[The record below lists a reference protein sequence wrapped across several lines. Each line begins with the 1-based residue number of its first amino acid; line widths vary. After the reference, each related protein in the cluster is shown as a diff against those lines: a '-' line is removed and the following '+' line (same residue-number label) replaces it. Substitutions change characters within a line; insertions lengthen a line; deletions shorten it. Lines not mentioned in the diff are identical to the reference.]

1 MSRPGGQLKW
11 AGAHFLYFGET
22 VERLERV
29 RALAERAGQTYGL
42 EIFDVQFRRE
52 AAGWVLRV
60 TIDRAG
66 LADTQARPGSPVDS
80 VGVDD
85 CRNVSHDL
93 SALLDVDEAI
103 DRAYTLEVTSPGLD
117 RPLRHSGDYER
128 FRGRLAQIVTAEPVN
143 GQTHFRGRIQ
153 GIDAGDVVLGFES
166 GRQVRVPLAVV
177 SRARL
182 EVEF

>member
-1 MSRPGGQLKW
+1 VPT
-11 AGAHFLYFGET
+11 FCVFGEI
-22 VERLERV
+22 VERLDQV
-29 RALAERAGQTYGL
+29 RTLAERVAQTYGL

-52 AAGWVLRV
+52 AVGWVLRV
-60 TIDRAG
+60 TIDRLG
-66 LADTQARPGSPVDS
+66 VADTEARPGVPADS

-85 CRNVSHDL
+85 CRHVSSDL
-93 SALLDVDEAI
+93 SALLDVEDVI

-117 RPLRHSGDYER
+117 RPLRHARDYER
-128 FRGRLAQIVTAEPVN
+128 FRGRLAQLVTVEPVG

-153 GIDAGDVVLGFES
+153 GIDGGEVVLSYDS
-166 GRQVRVPLAVV
+166 GKQARVPLGAV

>member
-1 MSRPGGQLKW
+1 
-11 AGAHFLYFGET
+11 
-22 VERLERV
+22 VERLDHV
-29 RALAERAGQTYGL
+29 RALAERVAHTYGL

-52 AAGWVLRV
+52 AVGWMLRV

-93 SALLDVDEAI
+93 SALLDVEEAI
-103 DRAYTLEVTSPGLD
+103 EVAYTLEVTSPGLD
-117 RPLRHSGDYER
+117 RPLRHAGDYDR
-128 FRGRLAQIVTAEPVN
+128 FRGRLASVVAREPIA
-143 GQTHFRGRIQ
+143 GQTHFRGRLQ
-153 GIDAGDVVLGFES
+153 GIDAGDVVLSYES
-166 GRQVRVPLAVV
+166 GRQVRVPLAAV

>member
-1 MSRPGGQLKW
+1 
-11 AGAHFLYFGET
+11 
-22 VERLERV
+22 VERLEQV
-29 RALAERAGQTYGL
+29 RALAERVAGTYGL

-52 AAGWVLRV
+52 AVGWVLRV

-66 LADTQARPGSPVDS
+66 LADTQARPGAPADS

-85 CRNVSHDL
+85 CRHVSADL
-93 SALLDVDEAI
+93 SALLDVEDVI

-117 RPLRHSGDYER
+117 RPLRHAGDYDR
-128 FRGRLAQIVTAEPVN
+128 FRGRLAQVVTAEPVE
-143 GQTHFRGRIQ
+143 GQTHFRGRLQ
-153 GIDAGDVVLGFES
+153 GIDAGDVVLSYES
-166 GRQVRVPLAVV
+166 GRLVRVPLVAV

>member
-1 MSRPGGQLKW
+1 
-11 AGAHFLYFGET
+11 LYFGEA
-22 VERLERV
+22 VERLERI
-29 RALAERAGQTYGL
+29 RSLAERVAGTHGL

-52 AAGWVLRV
+52 AVGWVLRV
-60 TIDRAG
+60 TIDRHG
-66 LADTQARPGSPVDS
+66 LADTQGRPGAPADA

-93 SALLDVDEAI
+93 GTLLDVEEAV
-103 DRAYTLEVTSPGLD
+103 DREYTLEVTSPGLD
-117 RPLRHSGDYER
+117 RPLRGAADYER
-128 FRGRLAQIVTAEPVN
+128 FRGRLAQVVTAEPVE

-153 GIDAGDVVLGFES
+153 GVEADQVVLAYEK
-166 GRQVRVPLAVV
+166 GRVVRVPLAAV